1 MQYFYWS
8 KSAQYLALGIATD
21 VSNTVFSILI
31 CKNHQ
36 KLACTYQGQQHVTE
50 SRLELLTAQQANE
63 SRDKW
68 LEQGIVTLFRKPVDL
83 EDGGLVSQ
91 RTIFL

>member
-8 KSAQYLALGIATD
+8 ESIQYLALGIATN

-36 KLACTYQGQQHVTE
+36 KLACTFQVQQHVTE
-50 SRLELLTAQQANE
+50 SRLEPLTAQQANK
-63 SRDKW
+63 SRDKL